1 MKILRQEGVRYGWR
15 GVAIFPED
23 FFDDVGVPVG
33 PRYLHLYQGRR
44 VFAVIGTPGLVLMSS
59 VNGKL
64 KPHEDG
70 EPRILMR
77 SDGRAEIEALAPPTT
92 PIQWGETA
100 TGGAGN
106 WPTSANR
113 ALMRF
118 IETTEQLTLTQFNIW
133 LDSDNVS
140 SGDRF
145 KGLIYMADGAG
156 GYPRTRIGVSDPTGP
171 STGIG
176 AELLTAP
183 CAIVVPAG
191 GPGYWEGYVC
201 DGGSGSGGYT
211 DSGGALTNV
220 AIMLNGGEVEYASPP
235 AIAGLWPGG
244 PGPYSNVPSIW
255 FDGTY

>member
-77 SDGRAEIEALAPPTT
+77 SDGRAEVEALAPPTT
-92 PIQWGETA
+92 PIQWGDTGSGG
-100 TGGAGN
+100 GGA
-106 WPTSANR
+106 WPTTANR
-113 ALMRF
+113 ALMRKIF
-118 IETTEQLTLTQFNIW
+118 AADDLTLTQFNMRIA
-133 LDSDNVS
+133 SASTGV
-140 SGDRF
+140 GDQF
-145 KGLIYMADGAG
+145 KGLVYAADNTG
-156 GYPRTRIGVSDPTGP
+156 GYPGTRLGISDPTGA
-171 STGIG
+171 TVGG

-183 CAIVVPAG
+183 CSILVPG
-191 GPGYWEGYVC
+191 GSFYWEGYVC
-201 DGGSGSGGYT
+201 NGASGPGSVT
-211 DSGGALTNV
+211 DSGGAETDV

-235 AIAGLWPGG
+235 AIAGLWPGS
-244 PGPYSNVPSIW
+244 PGPYSNRPSVW